1 MHKDENVKTIFNIV
15 KSANA
20 KAWIVG
26 GAIRDY
32 LINQEI
38 YDIDFVIDIDIRLF
52 LEKID
57 KKNIKINTININYKT
72 ISIILNNKEYQI
84 TSFRKDLISFGRSAI
99 VDFTF
104 TLHEDAKRRDFT
116 INALYLDEKGNL
128 IDPFGGYNDI
138 MNKKLRFIG
147 DPIKR
152 IEEDYLR
159 IIRFCRFFGTF
170 SKVDILKNLK
180 RKIIKKVNKISIL
193 SNMRVRNELS
203 KILMVKNFEL
213 CLSMIVTLQL
223 DKYMLIPNSKSNKIN
238 KHSGFKT
245 KDFKVIKYIK
255 KNGLNTINHEKLDLI
270 SIAMLHLYNLQNI
283 EMII

>member
-38 YDIDFVIDIDIRLF
+38 YDIDFVIDIDIHLF

-147 DPIKR
+147 DPINR

-159 IIRFCRFFGTF
+159 IIRFIRFKIMYDTKVESSTSEIIKLNLNGIKKI
-170 SKVDILKNLK
+170 SKERILFELFKILDLKNFIIQPVK
-180 RKIIKKVNKISIL
+180 KKI
-193 SNMRVRNELS
+193 R
-203 KILMVKNFEL
+203 
-213 CLSMIVTLQL
+213 
-223 DKYMLIPNSKSNKIN
+223 
-238 KHSGFKT
+238 
-245 KDFKVIKYIK
+245 
-255 KNGLNTINHEKLDLI
+255 
-270 SIAMLHLYNLQNI
+270 
-283 EMII
+283 

>member
-1 MHKDENVKTIFNIV
+1 MDNKNKAFNRYFILIV
-15 KSANA
+15 PSF
-20 KAWIVG
+20 WFSQI
-26 GAIRDY
+26 
-32 LINQEI
+32 LW
-38 YDIDFVIDIDIRLF
+38 FVIDIDIHLF

-147 DPIKR
+147 DPISR
-152 IEEDYLR
+152 IEEDHLR
-159 IIRFCRFFGTF
+159 ILRFSHF
-170 SKVDILKNLK
+170 I
-180 RKIIKKVNKISIL
+180 
-193 SNMRVRNELS
+193 NELS
-203 KILMVKNFEL
+203 KEHLIYLM
-213 CLSMIVTLQL
+213 
-223 DKYMLIPNSKSNKIN
+223 IN
-238 KHSGFKT
+238 
-245 KDFKVIKYIK
+245 
-255 KNGLNTINHEKLDLI
+255 L
-270 SIAMLHLYNLQNI
+270 
-283 EMII
+283 

>member
-38 YDIDFVIDIDIRLF
+38 YDIDFVIDIDIHLF

-72 ISIILNNKEYQI
+72 ISIILSNKEYQI

-213 CLSMIVTLQL
+213 CLSMMVTLQL

-238 KHSGFKT
+238 NHSGFKT

-255 KNGLNTINHEKLDLI
+255 KMD
-270 SIAMLHLYNLQNI
+270 
-283 EMII
+283 

>member
-1 MHKDENVKTIFNIV
+1 LHKDKNVKTIFNIV

-32 LINQEI
+32 FINQEI
-38 YDIDFVIDIDIRLF
+38 YDIDFVINIDIHLF
-52 LEKID
+52 LEKIN
-57 KKNIKINTININYKT
+57 KKNIKINTTNINYKT

-84 TSFRKDLISFGRSAI
+84 TSFRKDLISFGRSAF

-147 DPIKR
+147 DPINR

-170 SKVDILKNLK
+170 SKVDILKNFK
-180 RKIIKKVNKISIL
+180 RKIIKKS
-193 SNMRVRNELS
+193 
-203 KILMVKNFEL
+203 
-213 CLSMIVTLQL
+213 
-223 DKYMLIPNSKSNKIN
+223 
-238 KHSGFKT
+238 
-245 KDFKVIKYIK
+245 
-255 KNGLNTINHEKLDLI
+255 
-270 SIAMLHLYNLQNI
+270 
-283 EMII
+283 